1 MHYHLCCNARV
12 GRLPSEKVLVVLLGN
27 VNHAF
32 WSQLEYSGQKATIF
46 SCQGI
51 LFRIALEEIIIIKIL
66 LASLKKVFFRSHIKL
81 ELRPDHLP

>member
-1 MHYHLCCNARV
+1 M
-12 GRLPSEKVLVVLLGN
+12 LVVLLGN

-32 WSQLEYSGQKATIF
+32 SSQLEYSGQKATIF

-51 LFRIALEEIIIIKIL
+51 LFRIALEEIIIIIIIL
-66 LASLKKVFFRSHIKL
+66 HVSLKKVFFRSHIKL